1 MDKTIF
7 AGGIALIGLGT
18 GFLAAHQIIPDLHTA
33 YLIGGYMWIGLGA
46 ITSTLGLKKQER
58 LGRKDIKIVPI
69 YPKIA
74 IRIESMN

>member
-7 AGGIALIGLGT
+7 AGGIALVGLGT
-18 GFLAAHQIIPDLHTA
+18 GFLSAHQIIPDLHTA

-46 ITSTLGLKKQER
+46 ITSALGLKKQER
-58 LGRKDIKIVPI
+58 LGRKDVKIVPI
-69 YPKIA
+69 YPKNA